1 MIINE
6 QIRVS
11 EVQLTGINGEDLGI
25 MRTSD
30 ALELARKHK
39 TDLVCIS
46 LMSSPPPCKLMK
58 KGAAKQEKTSQQSK
72 QKQNQQSQKGSG
84 AQGSKVKVKEIRLT
98 ANIEKHDLETKKR
111 QAIKMLEAG
120 KPVQIVIAAKG
131 KEGNKAKETLEE
143 LLKELAPFGKKET
156 GIQQSGKGVMVKV
169 NPV

>member
-25 MRTSD
+25 MRTAD

-58 KGAAKQEKTSQQSK
+58 KGAAKQEKTVQQNK
-72 QKQNQQSQKGSG
+72 QKQQSQNGSG
-84 AQGSKVKVKEIRLT
+84 MQGSKVKVKEIRLT
-98 ANIEKHDLETKKR
+98 ANIEQHDLDTKKR

-120 KPVQIVIAAKG
+120 KPVQIVILAKG

>member
-11 EVQLTGINGEDLGI
+11 EVRLTGINGEDLGV

-58 KGAAKQEKTSQQSK
+58 RGAAKQTL
-72 QKQNQQSQKGSG
+72 QSQKGSA

-98 ANIEKHDLETKKR
+98 ANIEKHDLDTKKR

-131 KEGNKAKETLEE
+131 KEGIKAKETLEE
-143 LLKELAPFGKKET
+143 LLKELASIGKKET
-156 GIQQSGKGVMVKV
+156 GIQQSGKGVTVKV

>member
-25 MRTSD
+25 MRTVD

-58 KGAAKQEKTSQQSK
+58 KGTAKQEKNGQKEKQQ
-72 QKQNQQSQKGSG
+72 QQKGTS
-84 AQGSKVKVKEIRLT
+84 AKASKATKVKVKELRLT
-98 ANIEKHDLETKKR
+98 ANIETHDLETKKR
-111 QAIKMLEAG
+111 QAIKLLGAG
-120 KPVQIVIAAKG
+120 QAVQIVIAAKG
-131 KEGNKAKETLEE
+131 KEGVKAKERLEE

>member
-11 EVQLTGINGEDLGI
+11 EVQLTGINGEDLGV
-25 MRTSD
+25 MRTVD

-39 TDLVCIS
+39 TDLVCLS

-58 KGAAKQEKTSQQSK
+58 KGTAKQEKTEQKNK
-72 QKQNQQSQKGSG
+72 QKQQNNSSAK
-84 AQGSKVKVKEIRLT
+84 ATKVKVKELRLT
-98 ANIEKHDLETKKR
+98 ANIETHDLETKKR
-111 QAIKMLEAG
+111 QAIKLLGAG
-120 KPVQIVIAAKG
+120 QAVQIVIAAKG
-131 KEGNKAKETLEE
+131 KEGVKAKERLEE
-143 LLKELAPFGKKET
+143 LLKELAPYGKKET